1 MLLNINILQEFVQD
15 VKVKLTGSYIAKNN
29 NLNQK
34 TVSKYLLKLEKEHF
48 LKSQIDGRNKLF
60 FLNLQNLELV
70 TPFVIAT
77 ELLRTINFYKK
88 NPLIKE
94 ISEKIK
100 PFIVGSAII
109 FGSYAK
115 NIQKKDSDLDLLIIG
130 KCNEK
135 EIEKIS
141 KAYNVEISLKIY
153 SKFEKDILMNEVLKN
168 HIIIKQVESFVEEIL
183 NETN

>member
-115 NIQKKDSDLDLLIIG
+115 NIQKKD
-130 KCNEK
+130 
-135 EIEKIS
+135 
-141 KAYNVEISLKIY
+141 
-153 SKFEKDILMNEVLKN
+153 
-168 HIIIKQVESFVEEIL
+168 
-183 NETN
+183 